1 MQQPLNEIRED
12 LSQLVAMSG
21 DLVRASQ
28 QQTRNLEIQTQQ
40 IGLMSEAITESRLAG
55 EAQGQRM
62 EQGFAEM
69 RLGFD
74 RLDQAIEAQGQRMEQ
89 GFAEMRL
96 GFDRLDQTLDRLAEV
111 TQSQGQQMLSVVQQ
125 LAQVIDHLVTDRDR

>member
-74 RLDQAIEAQGQRMEQ
+74 RLDQ
-89 GFAEMRL
+89 
-96 GFDRLDQTLDRLAEV
+96 TLDRLAEV

>member
-1 MQQPLNEIRED
+1 MHQPLNKIRED
-12 LSQLVAMSG
+12 LSQLVAMSA
-21 DLVRASQ
+21 DLVRVSQ

-40 IGLMSEAITESRLAG
+40 IGMLSEAITESRLLS

-69 RLGFD
+69 RQGFD
-74 RLDQAIEAQGQRMEQ
+74 RLEHAIEAQGQRME
-89 GFAEMRL
+89 RN
-96 GFDRLDQTLDRLAEV
+96 LDRLAEV

-125 LAQVIDHLVTDRDR
+125 LAQVVDRLAPKRDSPEETLRDR